1 MKTWWE
7 RASTEDRLAQI
18 DGGIECGMTAKQISL
33 CVGASAGHDGGT
45 LRAFATRYGRNFPS
59 TYEKRKRAGQVSGR
73 LGGQTGGIM
82 SARLR
87 GRADYEISSAFEIFG
102 PREAS
107 QNLFE
112 EA

>member
-7 RASTEDRLAQI
+7 KASTEDRLAQI
-18 DGGIECGMTAKQISL
+18 DGGIECGMTAKQISM
-33 CVGASAGHDGGT
+33 CVGAPLDH
-45 LRAFATRYGRNFPS
+45 
-59 TYEKRKRAGQVSGR
+59 RAGSLGSFARSHGRFFISTSTMKRDAGRSGGMVSG
-73 LGGQTGGIM
+73 LIA
-82 SARLR
+82 ARR
-87 GRADYEISSAFEIFG
+87 KGCADYEISSAFEIFG